1 MVGTAGTRGV
11 PPLRLLDLHQG
22 QVLLDLGREL
32 RYTQF
37 SEFIYKLAEV
47 PGIARGLE
55 RILIVKLWI
64 P

>member
-32 RYTQF
+32 RYKQF

-47 PGIARGLE
+47 PGVARGIK
-55 RILIVKLWI
+55 RILFV
-64 P
+64 